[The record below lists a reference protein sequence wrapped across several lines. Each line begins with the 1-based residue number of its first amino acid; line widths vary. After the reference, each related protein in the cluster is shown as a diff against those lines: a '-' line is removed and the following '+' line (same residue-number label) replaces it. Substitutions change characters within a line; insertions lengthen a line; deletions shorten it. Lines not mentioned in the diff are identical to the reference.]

1 MPWSRGVDTE
11 LFRPRKV
18 RLFGEQPVFLY
29 VGRIAVEKNIKAF
42 LDLDLPGRKVLVG
55 GGPQAR
61 ELGRLYPDAHLH
73 RATRRRGAGRGLCLG

>member
-18 RLFGEQPVFLY
+18 RLFGEKPVFLY

-42 LDLDLPGRKVLVG
+42 LDLELPGRKV
-55 GGPQAR
+55 
-61 ELGRLYPDAHLH
+61 
-73 RATRRRGAGRGLCLG
+73 AGRQRPADRRARAALSGCPVRWA